1 MKRFTLP
8 DCVKTNNLNGRIFDK
23 DRTLT
28 VSDDEGAKLEL
39 VLCRHYGCKVEDV
52 SPEPLEEGEET
63 SLVSSVT
70 KDAT

>member
-8 DCVKTNNLNGRIFDK
+8 DCVKTNHLNGRIFDK

-39 VLCRHYGCKVEDV
+39 VLVRHYGCKVEDV

-63 SLVSSVT
+63 SLVSTVT
-70 KDAT
+70 KDPA